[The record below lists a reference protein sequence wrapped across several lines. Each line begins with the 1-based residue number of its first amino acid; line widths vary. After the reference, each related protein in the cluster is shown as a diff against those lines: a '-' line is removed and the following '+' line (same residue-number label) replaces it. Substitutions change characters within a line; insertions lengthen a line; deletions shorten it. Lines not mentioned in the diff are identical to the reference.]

1 MIEKCSYL
9 QFYQRTLFNA
19 HMCRKQFMKYKFN
32 YEIINNVT
40 TCINADS
47 YEDAIKQIDI
57 FKESDKFDAPI
68 DIYFQNRESNYFT
81 YRLLGSETLET
92 VKKKVK
98 VNLHFDLDAYKTFF
112 VEVAKDEQDDIDYAD
127 ILRDEVSNTNFL
139 DNDID
144 IQWSDA
150 TIRDVASVMDA
161 NEHEEQIN

>member
-1 MIEKCSYL
+1 
-9 QFYQRTLFNA
+9 
-19 HMCRKQFMKYKFN
+19 MKYKFN

-40 TCINADS
+40 ACINADS

-57 FKESDKFDAPI
+57 FKENDKFDAPI
-68 DIYFQNRESNYFT
+68 DIYFHNRESNYFT
-81 YRLLGSETLET
+81 YRLLSSETLET

-150 TIRDVASVMDA
+150 TIRDIASVKDA
-161 NEHEEQIN
+161 NEHDEQIN